1 MGGVWVHLSVTGIS
15 ETVVVVVTESS
26 SIRTGREI
34 GHSGMRSREVGG
46 RAGGVANGGVELV
59 PLGMVGGRGRW
70 RGEVTM
76 GSSLVVH

>member
-15 ETVVVVVTESS
+15 ETVVVVTESS
-26 SIRTGREI
+26 
-34 GHSGMRSREVGG
+34 GHSGMGSREVGG
-46 RAGGVANGGVELV
+46 RAGGMVNGGVELV